1 MNREKMMQR
10 VTNKRGVL
18 QVLASVFDP
27 LGKWE
32 PYTIW
37 ARLLFQEA
45 VRAVKGWDDSDT
57 LPEDL
62 LDRFGGW
69 QKSGAD
75 MERMRIRR
83 WTATRETQDAEPEL
97 HVFSDASAKAY
108 GVAAY
113 RRMAT
118 RDGAVHVSL
127 VFSKAR
133 VVPIKV
139 ANAGHH
145 ESIPRLELQAA
156 RLAAQTRAFI
166 QRESGEYKCFFHW
179 VD

>member
-1 MNREKMMQR
+1 MSREKMMQK

-27 LGKWE
+27 LGEFE
-32 PYTIW
+32 PHTIL
-37 ARLLFQEA
+37 ARLIFQEA
-45 VRAVKGWDDSDT
+45 VRAVKGWDDADV
-57 LPEDL
+57 LPEEL
-62 LDRFGGW
+62 LCRFGGW
-69 QKSGAD
+69 QRSGA
-75 MERMRIRR
+75 ELERIRIPR

-97 HVFSDASAKAY
+97 HVFLDASAKAY

-118 RDGAVHVSL
+118 KDGAVNVSL
-127 VFSKAR
+127 VFAKAR

-139 ANAGHH
+139 ANTGHH

-166 QRESGEYKCFFHW
+166 QRESG
-179 VD
+179 